1 MSESSSGEKSFAP
14 TDKRKRDA
22 AKNGDV
28 IRSRELATA
37 GAIAVGA
44 AWLLL
49 AGPWVLGLLSESLQS
64 GFSFTRADLDD
75 FSPGRLLLAALGKA
89 LPPVFLLGLAVVLVS
104 LVSQL
109 GFGEGRWNAGN
120 LAPKGS
126 RVNPGAGLKRMFGAQ
141 GWIEI
146 GKGVLKVALLGAIA
160 WSWADGRLATFARL
174 GRGDLVAQ
182 VSWAWSGM
190 VTLLFWLSGGLFVIA
205 MADLP
210 VQIVRRLS
218 RLKMSMQDMRDEHKE
233 SEGSPEKKA
242 AIKDRQRKIAMGG
255 LIPAMKEA
263 QFVITNPTHF
273 SVALAY
279 DPEKAGAPIVLAKG
293 RGEKA
298 MAMRELAA
306 EYAVPTLEYP
316 ALARSVFYTT
326 RENQVIREEH
336 YVAVAAILGFVLAL
350 KRGEKR
356 SAPQVSVP
364 VTLRFDAD
372 GRLDPAS
379 VR

>member
-1 MSESSSGEKSFAP
+1 MSEQSGEKTFAP

-37 GAIAVGA
+37 AAVTIGA

-49 AGPWVLGLLSESLQS
+49 AGPWLMSLFIGMLRA
-64 GFSFTRADLDD
+64 GFTWDRASIDD
-75 FSPGRLLLAALGKA
+75 FSPGRMLMQALVQA
-89 LPPVFLLGLAVVLVS
+89 LPPVAVLGVAVMLGS

-120 LAPKGS
+120 LAPKAS
-126 RVNPGAGLKRMFGAQ
+126 RVDPMAGLKRMFGAS
-141 GWIEI
+141 GWIEMA
-146 GKGVLKVALLGAIA
+146 KGVAKVGLLGVIA
-160 WSWADGRLATFARL
+160 WTWASGRIETFARL
-174 GRGDLVAQ
+174 GRGDLTAQ
-182 VSWAWSGM
+182 LSWAWDALVM
-190 VTLLFWLSGGLFVIA
+190 LLFWLAAGLFVIA
-205 MADLP
+205 LFDLP
-210 VQIVRRLS
+210 VQLVRRLM
-218 RLKMSMQDMRDEHKE
+218 RLKMTLQEVRDEHKE

-242 AIKDRQRKIAMGG
+242 AIKNRQRQIAMGG
-255 LIPAMKEA
+255 LVPAMKEA

-279 DPEKAGAPIVLAKG
+279 DPTKASAPIVLAKG

-306 EYAVPTLEYP
+306 EYALPVLEYP

-336 YVAVAAILGFVLAL
+336 YVAVAAILAFVFAL

-364 VTLRFDAD
+364 ITLRFDAD

-379 VR
+379 VS